1 MCSPYLFGSGRG
13 TLPIIYSLLPARQIQ
28 HIISYPPQDIL
39 FLLRPATATIF
50 NQVGMGDSILLFNP
64 FSNKLYLELS
74 SIDNLSCLIN
84 FLRKDKLLVST

>member
-1 MCSPYLFGSGRG
+1 
-13 TLPIIYSLLPARQIQ
+13 
-28 HIISYPPQDIL
+28 
-39 FLLRPATATIF
+39 
-50 NQVGMGDSILLFNP
+50 MGDSILLFNP